1 MTTQIGTATLMLN
14 VDSTP
19 TVIFSVA
26 SDASSYPSFTCV
38 LHASRMALSW
48 PRACAPP
55 ILFMPVEWIPQLTD
69 MGSSDSVEVRSLDA
83 HYLRPLFKAIFTE
96 SSLSYGYL
104 SRSSSHLRFP
114 RCPEM
119 VMRLRWLAFWTRD
132 IALGEGDEKF
142 IVGDSGSLAS
152 RCLSLVQLVMAMNS
166 PSSAT
171 E

>member
-1 MTTQIGTATLMLN
+1 
-14 VDSTP
+14 
-19 TVIFSVA
+19 
-26 SDASSYPSFTCV
+26 
-38 LHASRMALSW
+38 MA
-48 PRACAPP
+48 
-55 ILFMPVEWIPQLTD
+55 I
-69 MGSSDSVEVRSLDA
+69 SLELLLICDF
-83 HYLRPLFKAIFTE
+83 RK
-96 SSLSYGYL
+96 
-104 SRSSSHLRFP
+104 RW
-114 RCPEM
+114 PEM